1 MNNTKDELI
10 KLFNQQANQTNLMK
24 ERINMY

>member
-10 KLFNQQANQTNLMK
+10 KLFNQQTNQTKLMK
-24 ERINMY
+24 ERVNMY